1 VSNGNVTSTRRIIGM
16 VLIAALLLA
25 LVLYSLLTVT
35 WPAGSI
41 HQIATEQ
48 FGLDLFTDYS
58 FVVIMLGLV
67 LFGAMLGGVFIAKE
81 DDEE

>member
-1 VSNGNVTSTRRIIGM
+1 MSNGKTSTRRIIGM
-16 VLIAALLLA
+16 VLIAVLLLA

-41 HQIATEQ
+41 HQITTEQ
-48 FGLDLFTDYS
+48 FGLDLFNDYS

>member
-1 VSNGNVTSTRRIIGM
+1 MSERKTSTRRIVGM
-16 VLIAALLLA
+16 VLIAVLLLA

-41 HQIATEQ
+41 HQTTTEQ
-48 FGLDLFTDYS
+48 FGLDLFNDYA
-58 FVVIMLGLV
+58 FVVILLGLV

-81 DDEE
+81 EDEE